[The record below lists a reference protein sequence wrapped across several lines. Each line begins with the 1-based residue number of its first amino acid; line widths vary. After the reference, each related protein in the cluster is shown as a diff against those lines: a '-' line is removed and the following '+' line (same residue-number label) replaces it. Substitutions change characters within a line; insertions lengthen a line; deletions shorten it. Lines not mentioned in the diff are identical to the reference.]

1 MYGLAL
7 GGGGSRGS
15 YEIGVLKA
23 LKELNIEIGAI
34 TGTSIGAINAAAYLM
49 NDFTLMEEIWMSLNR
64 DTLIKFESQLVPEVI
79 RQRGFDFEILLSLL
93 HEILDEE
100 TIRNHP
106 TDLGIVTYNLTARKP
121 VVLFKEEIPQ
131 GKLIDYVAASAN
143 HPSFQRL
150 LIDGDAYIDGA
161 VFDNIPVRP
170 LYDKGYTEIIAVNL
184 HTFGDRRNLSGP
196 YQLIEIESDNP
207 LGSILFPDP
216 ETIRN
221 NMTYGYL
228 DTLRAFKKLYG
239 ATYYFERLDDFAL
252 LSSLNAEEVKA
263 LKETIHPFFLNKTLE
278 KYQKLLFT
286 DYSLAQAALEITAEA
301 LEISPLKVYRHQGE
315 LLDAIFSKIQ
325 EMVQGE
331 DKIPWKERAVF
342 RDLDPA
348 ALTALAVTSPKLAIA
363 NLFIKMI
370 QNRIL
375 GGS

>member
-170 LYDKGYTEIIAVNL
+170 LYDRGYTEIIAVNL

-252 LSSLNAEEVKA
+252 LSSLNAEEVKN

-301 LEISPLKVYRHQGE
+301 LEISSLKVYRHQGE

>member
-23 LKELNIEIGAI
+23 LQELNIEIGAI

-49 NDFTLMEEIWMSLNR
+49 NDFALMEEIWMSLNR
-64 DTLIKFESQLVPEVI
+64 DSLIKFESQLVPEVI

-100 TIRNHP
+100 TIRKHP

-170 LYDKGYTEIIAVNL
+170 LYDRGYTEIIAVNL

-196 YQLIEIESDNP
+196 YHLIEIASDNS

-278 KYQKLLFT
+278 KYEKLLFT

-325 EMVQGE
+325 EMVQGG

-342 RDLDPA
+342 KELDPA

>member
-23 LKELNIEIGAI
+23 LQELNIEIGAI
-34 TGTSIGAINAAAYLM
+34 TGTSIGAINGAAYLM
-49 NDFTLMEEIWMSLNR
+49 NDFALMEEIWMSLNR
-64 DTLIKFESQLVPEVI
+64 DSLIKFESQIVPEVI

-150 LIDGDAYIDGA
+150 RIDGDAYIDGA
-161 VFDNIPVRP
+161 VYDNIPVRP

-184 HTFGDRRNLSGP
+184 HTFGDRKNLSGP
-196 YQLIEIESDNP
+196 YQLIEIESNNP

-252 LSSLNAEEVKA
+252 LSSLNAEEVKN

-286 DYSLAQAALEITAEA
+286 DYSLTQAALEITAEA
-301 LEISPLKVYRHQGE
+301 LEISSLKVYRHQGE

-325 EMVQGE
+325 EIVQGE
-331 DKIPWKERAVF
+331 DKISWKERAIF
-342 RDLDPA
+342 KELDPT

>member
-23 LKELNIEIGAI
+23 LQELNIEIGAI
-34 TGTSIGAINAAAYLM
+34 TGTSIGAINGAAYLM
-49 NDFTLMEEIWMSLNR
+49 NDFALMEEIWMSLNR
-64 DTLIKFESQLVPEVI
+64 DSLIKFESQIVPEVI

-150 LIDGDAYIDGA
+150 RIDGDAYIDGA
-161 VFDNIPVRP
+161 VYDNIPVRP

-196 YQLIEIESDNP
+196 YQLIEIESNNP

-252 LSSLNAEEVKA
+252 LSSLNAEEVKN

-301 LEISPLKVYRHQGE
+301 LEISSLKVYRHQGE

>member
-121 VVLFKEEIPQ
+121 VVLFKEEIPK

-170 LYDKGYTEIIAVNL
+170 LYDRGYTEIIAVNL

-196 YQLIEIESDNP
+196 YQLIEIKSDNP

-315 LLDAIFSKIQ
+315 LLDAIFGKIQ

>member
-23 LKELNIEIGAI
+23 LQELNIEIGAI

-49 NDFTLMEEIWMSLNR
+49 NDFALMEEIWMSLNR
-64 DTLIKFESQLVPEVI
+64 NSLIKFESQLVPEVI

-239 ATYYFERLDDFAL
+239 ATYYFEHLDDFAL
-252 LSSLNAEEVKA
+252 LSSLNAEEVKN

-301 LEISPLKVYRHQGE
+301 LEISSLKVYRHQGE

-325 EMVQGE
+325 EMVQGG

-342 RDLDPA
+342 KELDPT

>member
-23 LKELNIEIGAI
+23 LQELNIEIGAI
-34 TGTSIGAINAAAYLM
+34 TGTSIGAINGAAYLM
-49 NDFTLMEEIWMSLNR
+49 NDFALMEEIWMSLNR
-64 DTLIKFESQLVPEVI
+64 DSLIKFESQIVPEVI

-150 LIDGDAYIDGA
+150 RIDGDAYIDGA
-161 VFDNIPVRP
+161 VYDNIPVRP

-184 HTFGDRRNLSGP
+184 HTFGDRKNLSGP
-196 YQLIEIESDNP
+196 YQLIEIESNNP

-239 ATYYFERLDDFAL
+239 ATHYFERLDDFAL
-252 LSSLNAEEVKA
+252 LSSLNAEEVKN

-286 DYSLAQAALEITAEA
+286 DYSLTQAALEITAEA
-301 LEISPLKVYRHQGE
+301 LEISSLKVYRHQGE

-325 EMVQGE
+325 EIVQGE
-331 DKIPWKERAVF
+331 DKISWKERAIF
-342 RDLDPA
+342 KELDPT

>member
-301 LEISPLKVYRHQGE
+301 LEISSLKVYRHQGE

>member
-93 HEILDEE
+93 HEILDEV

-170 LYDKGYTEIIAVNL
+170 LYDRGYTKIIAVNL

-196 YQLIEIESDNP
+196 YQLIEIKSDSP

-239 ATYYFERLDDFAL
+239 ATYYFERLDDFGL

-315 LLDAIFSKIQ
+315 LLDAIFGKIQ

>member
-170 LYDKGYTEIIAVNL
+170 LYDRGYTEIIAVNL

-196 YQLIEIESDNP
+196 YQLIEIESNNP

-239 ATYYFERLDDFAL
+239 ATHYFERLDDFAL
-252 LSSLNAEEVKA
+252 LSSLNAEEVKN

-301 LEISPLKVYRHQGE
+301 LEISSLKVYRHQGE

>member
-23 LKELNIEIGAI
+23 LQELNIEIGAI
-34 TGTSIGAINAAAYLM
+34 TGTSIGAINGAAYLM
-49 NDFTLMEEIWMSLNR
+49 NDFALMEEIWMSLNR
-64 DTLIKFESQLVPEVI
+64 DSLIKFESKIVPEVI

-150 LIDGDAYIDGA
+150 RIDGDAYIDGA
-161 VFDNIPVRP
+161 VYDNIPVRP

-184 HTFGDRRNLSGP
+184 HTFGDRKNLSGP
-196 YQLIEIESDNP
+196 YQLIEIESNNP

-239 ATYYFERLDDFAL
+239 ATHYFERLDDFAL
-252 LSSLNAEEVKA
+252 LSSLNAEEVKN

-286 DYSLAQAALEITAEA
+286 DYSLTQAALEITAEA
-301 LEISPLKVYRHQGE
+301 LEISSLKVYRHQGE

-325 EMVQGE
+325 EIVQGE
-331 DKIPWKERAVF
+331 DKISWKERAIF
-342 RDLDPA
+342 KELDPT

>member
-23 LKELNIEIGAI
+23 LQELNIEIGAI

-64 DTLIKFESQLVPEVI
+64 DSLIKFESQLVPEVI
-79 RQRGFDFEILLSLL
+79 RQRGLDFEILLSLL

-170 LYDKGYTEIIAVNL
+170 LYDRGYTEIIAVNL
-184 HTFGDRRNLSGP
+184 HTLGDRRNLSGP

-239 ATYYFERLDDFAL
+239 ATYYFEHLDDFAL
-252 LSSLNAEEVKA
+252 LSSLNAEEVKT
-263 LKETIHPFFLNKTLE
+263 LKETIHPFFLNKTLD

-342 RDLDPA
+342 SELDPPA
-348 ALTALAVTSPKLAIA
+348 ITALAVTSPKLAIA

>member
-23 LKELNIEIGAI
+23 LQELNIEIGAI
-34 TGTSIGAINAAAYLM
+34 TGTSIGAINGAAYLM
-49 NDFTLMEEIWMSLNR
+49 NDFALMEEIWMSLNR
-64 DTLIKFESQLVPEVI
+64 DSLIKFESQIVPEVI

-150 LIDGDAYIDGA
+150 RIDGDAYIDGA
-161 VFDNIPVRP
+161 VYDNIPVRP

-196 YQLIEIESDNP
+196 YQLIEIESNNP

-239 ATYYFERLDDFAL
+239 ATHYFERLDDFAL
-252 LSSLNAEEVKA
+252 LSSLNAEEVKN

-286 DYSLAQAALEITAEA
+286 DYSLTQAALEITAEA
-301 LEISPLKVYRHQGE
+301 LEISSLKVYRHQGE

-331 DKIPWKERAVF
+331 DKISWKERAIF
-342 RDLDPA
+342 KELDPT

>member
-170 LYDKGYTEIIAVNL
+170 LYDRGYTEIIAVNL

-342 RDLDPA
+342 KDLDPA

>member
-79 RQRGFDFEILLSLL
+79 RHRGFDFEILLSLL

-170 LYDKGYTEIIAVNL
+170 LYDRGYTEIIAVNL

-342 RDLDPA
+342 KDLDPA

>member
-23 LKELNIEIGAI
+23 LQELNIEIGAI
-34 TGTSIGAINAAAYLM
+34 TGTSIGAINGAAYLM
-49 NDFTLMEEIWMSLNR
+49 NDFALMEEIWMSLNR
-64 DTLIKFESQLVPEVI
+64 DSLIKFESKIVPEVI

-150 LIDGDAYIDGA
+150 RIDGDAYIDGA
-161 VFDNIPVRP
+161 VYDNIPVRP

-196 YQLIEIESDNP
+196 YQLIEIESNNP

-252 LSSLNAEEVKA
+252 LSSLNAEEVKN

-286 DYSLAQAALEITAEA
+286 DYSLTQAALEITAEA
-301 LEISPLKVYRHQGE
+301 LEISSLKVYRHQGE

-325 EMVQGE
+325 EIVQGE
-331 DKIPWKERAVF
+331 DKISWKERAIF
-342 RDLDPA
+342 KELDPT

>member
-23 LKELNIEIGAI
+23 LQELKIEIGAI

-49 NDFTLMEEIWMSLNR
+49 NDFALMEEIWMSLNR
-64 DTLIKFESQLVPEVI
+64 DSLIKFESQLVPEVI

-100 TIRNHP
+100 TIRKHP

-170 LYDKGYTEIIAVNL
+170 LYDRGYTEIIAVNL

-196 YQLIEIESDNP
+196 YHLIEIESDNP

-239 ATYYFERLDDFAL
+239 ATYYFEHLNDFAL

-278 KYQKLLFT
+278 KYEKLLFT

-325 EMVQGE
+325 EMVQGG

-342 RDLDPA
+342 KELDPA

>member
-23 LKELNIEIGAI
+23 LQELNIEIGAI

-49 NDFTLMEEIWMSLNR
+49 NDFALMEEIWMSLNR
-64 DTLIKFESQLVPEVI
+64 DSLIKFESQLVPEVI

-100 TIRNHP
+100 TIRKHP

-170 LYDKGYTEIIAVNL
+170 LYDRRYTEIIAVNL

-196 YQLIEIESDNP
+196 YHLIEIESDNS

-239 ATYYFERLDDFAL
+239 ATYYFEHLDDFAL

-278 KYQKLLFT
+278 KYEKLLFT

-331 DKIPWKERAVF
+331 GKIPWKERAVF
-342 RDLDPA
+342 RELDPA

>member
-23 LKELNIEIGAI
+23 LQELNIEIGAI
-34 TGTSIGAINAAAYLM
+34 TGTSIGAINGAAYLM
-49 NDFTLMEEIWMSLNR
+49 NDFALMEEIWMSLNR
-64 DTLIKFESQLVPEVI
+64 DSLIKFESQIVPEVI

-150 LIDGDAYIDGA
+150 RIDGDAYIDGA
-161 VFDNIPVRP
+161 VYDNIPVRP

-196 YQLIEIESDNP
+196 YQLIEIESNNP

-239 ATYYFERLDDFAL
+239 ATHYFERLDDFAL
-252 LSSLNAEEVKA
+252 LSSLNAEEVKN

-286 DYSLAQAALEITAEA
+286 DYSLTQAALEITAES
-301 LEISPLKVYRHQGE
+301 LEISSLKVYRHQGE

-325 EMVQGE
+325 EIVQGE
-331 DKIPWKERAVF
+331 DKISWKERAIF
-342 RDLDPA
+342 KELDPT

>member
-49 NDFTLMEEIWMSLNR
+49 NDFALMEEIWMSLKR
-64 DTLIKFESQLVPEVI
+64 DSLIKFESQLVPEVI

-100 TIRNHP
+100 TIRKHP

-170 LYDKGYTEIIAVNL
+170 LYEKGYTEIIAVNL

-196 YQLIEIESDNP
+196 YHLIEIESDNS

-239 ATYYFERLDDFAL
+239 ATYYFEHLDDFAL

-278 KYQKLLFT
+278 KYEKLLFT

-325 EMVQGE
+325 ELVQGG
-331 DKIPWKERAVF
+331 DKIPWKERAIF
-342 RDLDPA
+342 RELDPA

>member
-23 LKELNIEIGAI
+23 LQELNIEIGAI

-49 NDFTLMEEIWMSLNR
+49 NDFALMEEIWMSLNR
-64 DTLIKFESQLVPEVI
+64 NSLIKFESQLVPEVI

-252 LSSLNAEEVKA
+252 LSSLNAEEVKN

-301 LEISPLKVYRHQGE
+301 LEISSLKVYRHQGE

-325 EMVQGE
+325 EMVQGG

-342 RDLDPA
+342 KELDPT

>member
-23 LKELNIEIGAI
+23 LQELNIEIGAI

-49 NDFTLMEEIWMSLNR
+49 NDFALMEEIWMSLNR
-64 DTLIKFESQLVPEVI
+64 DSLIKLESQLIPEVI

-100 TIRNHP
+100 TIRKHP

-170 LYDKGYTEIIAVNL
+170 LYDRGYTEIIAVNL

-196 YQLIEIESDNP
+196 YHLIEIESDNS

-239 ATYYFERLDDFAL
+239 ATYYFEHLDDFAL

-278 KYQKLLFT
+278 KYEKLLFT

-325 EMVQGE
+325 EMVQGG

-342 RDLDPA
+342 KELDPA

>member
-170 LYDKGYTEIIAVNL
+170 LYDRGYTEIIAVNL

-315 LLDAIFSKIQ
+315 LLDAIFGKIQ

-342 RDLDPA
+342 KDLDPA

>member
-23 LKELNIEIGAI
+23 LQELNIEIGAI
-34 TGTSIGAINAAAYLM
+34 TGTSIGAINGAAYLM
-49 NDFTLMEEIWMSLNR
+49 NDFALMEEIWMSLNR
-64 DTLIKFESQLVPEVI
+64 DSLIKFESQIVPEVI

-150 LIDGDAYIDGA
+150 RIDGDAYIDGA
-161 VFDNIPVRP
+161 VYDNIPVRP

-196 YQLIEIESDNP
+196 YQLIEIESNNP

-239 ATYYFERLDDFAL
+239 ATHYFERLDDFAL
-252 LSSLNAEEVKA
+252 LSSLNAEEVKN

-286 DYSLAQAALEITAEA
+286 DYSLTQAALEITAEA
-301 LEISPLKVYRHQGE
+301 LEISSLKVYRHQGE

>member
-23 LKELNIEIGAI
+23 LQELNIEIGAI
-34 TGTSIGAINAAAYLM
+34 TGTSIGAINGAAYLM
-49 NDFTLMEEIWMSLNR
+49 NDFALMEEIWMSLNR
-64 DTLIKFESQLVPEVI
+64 DSLIKFESKIVPEVI

-161 VFDNIPVRP
+161 VYDNIPVRP

-184 HTFGDRRNLSGP
+184 HTFGDRKNLSGP
-196 YQLIEIESDNP
+196 YQLIEIESNNP

-252 LSSLNAEEVKA
+252 LSSLNAEEVKN

-286 DYSLAQAALEITAEA
+286 DYSLTQAALEITAEA
-301 LEISPLKVYRHQGE
+301 LEISSLKVYRHQGE

-325 EMVQGE
+325 EIVQGE
-331 DKIPWKERAVF
+331 DKISWKERAIF
-342 RDLDPA
+342 KELDPT

>member
-170 LYDKGYTEIIAVNL
+170 LYDRGYTEIIAVNL

-301 LEISPLKVYRHQGE
+301 LEISSLKVYRHQGE

>member
-23 LKELNIEIGAI
+23 LQELNIEIGAI

-49 NDFTLMEEIWMSLNR
+49 NDFALMEEIWMSLNR
-64 DTLIKFESQLVPEVI
+64 NSLIKFESQLVPEVI

-239 ATYYFERLDDFAL
+239 ATYYFEHLDDFAL

-301 LEISPLKVYRHQGE
+301 LEISSLKVYRHQGE

-325 EMVQGE
+325 EMVQGG

-342 RDLDPA
+342 KELDPT

>member
-23 LKELNIEIGAI
+23 LQELNIEIGAI
-34 TGTSIGAINAAAYLM
+34 TGTSIGAINGAAYLM
-49 NDFTLMEEIWMSLNR
+49 NDFALMEEIWMSLNR
-64 DTLIKFESQLVPEVI
+64 DSLIKFESQIVPEVI

-150 LIDGDAYIDGA
+150 RIDGDAYIDGA
-161 VFDNIPVRP
+161 VYDNIPVRP

-196 YQLIEIESDNP
+196 YQLIEIESNNP

-239 ATYYFERLDDFAL
+239 AMYYFERLDDFAL
-252 LSSLNAEEVKA
+252 LSSLNAEEVKN

-286 DYSLAQAALEITAEA
+286 DYSLTQAALEITAEA
-301 LEISPLKVYRHQGE
+301 LEISSLKVYRHQGE

-325 EMVQGE
+325 EIVQGE
-331 DKIPWKERAVF
+331 DKISWKERAIF
-342 RDLDPA
+342 KELDPT

>member
-23 LKELNIEIGAI
+23 LQELNIEIGAI

-64 DTLIKFESQLVPEVI
+64 DSLIKFESQLVPEVI
-79 RQRGFDFEILLSLL
+79 RQRGLDFEILLSLL

-170 LYDKGYTEIIAVNL
+170 LYDRGYTEIIAVNL

-239 ATYYFERLDDFAL
+239 ATYYFEHLDDFAL
-252 LSSLNAEEVKA
+252 LSSLNAEEVKT

-342 RDLDPA
+342 RELDPPA
-348 ALTALAVTSPKLAIA
+348 ITALAVTSPKLAIA

>member
-170 LYDKGYTEIIAVNL
+170 LYDRGYTEIIAVNL

>member
-23 LKELNIEIGAI
+23 LQELNIEIGAI

-49 NDFTLMEEIWMSLNR
+49 NDFALMEEIWMSLNR
-64 DTLIKFESQLVPEVI
+64 DSLIKFESQLVPEVI

-100 TIRNHP
+100 NIRKHP

-170 LYDKGYTEIIAVNL
+170 LYDRGYTEIIAVNL

-196 YQLIEIESDNP
+196 YHLIEIESDNS

-239 ATYYFERLDDFAL
+239 ATYYFEHLDDFAL

-278 KYQKLLFT
+278 KYEKLLFT

-301 LEISPLKVYRHQGE
+301 LEISSLKVYRHQGE

-325 EMVQGE
+325 EMVQGG
-331 DKIPWKERAVF
+331 DKIPWKKRAVF
-342 RDLDPA
+342 KELDPA

>member
-23 LKELNIEIGAI
+23 LQELNIEIGAI

-49 NDFTLMEEIWMSLNR
+49 NDFALMEEIWMSLNR
-64 DTLIKFESQLVPEVI
+64 DSLIKFESQLVPEVI

-100 TIRNHP
+100 TIRKHP

-170 LYDKGYTEIIAVNL
+170 LYDRGYTEIIAVNL

-196 YQLIEIESDNP
+196 YHLIEIESDNS

-239 ATYYFERLDDFAL
+239 ATYYFEHLDDFAL

-278 KYQKLLFT
+278 KYEKLLFT

-325 EMVQGE
+325 EMVQGG

-342 RDLDPA
+342 KELDPA

>member
-23 LKELNIEIGAI
+23 LQELNIEIGAI

-49 NDFTLMEEIWMSLNR
+49 NDFALMEEIWMSLNR
-64 DTLIKFESQLVPEVI
+64 DSLIKFESQLVPEVI

-100 TIRNHP
+100 TIRKHP

-170 LYDKGYTEIIAVNL
+170 LYERGYTEIIAVNL

-196 YQLIEIESDNP
+196 YHLIEIESDNS

-239 ATYYFERLDDFAL
+239 ATYYFEHLDDFAL

-278 KYQKLLFT
+278 KYEKLLFT

-325 EMVQGE
+325 ELVQGG
-331 DKIPWKERAVF
+331 DKIPWKERAIF
-342 RDLDPA
+342 RELDPA

>member
-170 LYDKGYTEIIAVNL
+170 LYDRGYTEIIAVNL

-196 YQLIEIESDNP
+196 YQLIEIKSDNP

-252 LSSLNAEEVKA
+252 LSSLNAEEVKN

-301 LEISPLKVYRHQGE
+301 LEISSLKVYRHQGE

>member
-23 LKELNIEIGAI
+23 LQELNIEIGAI

-49 NDFTLMEEIWMSLNR
+49 NDFALMEEIWMSLNR
-64 DTLIKFESQLVPEVI
+64 DSLIKFESQLVPEVI

-100 TIRNHP
+100 TIRKHP

-170 LYDKGYTEIIAVNL
+170 LYDRGYTEIIAVNL

-196 YQLIEIESDNP
+196 YHLIEIESDNS

-228 DTLRAFKKLYG
+228 DTLRSFKKLYG
-239 ATYYFERLDDFAL
+239 ATYYFEHLDDFAL

-278 KYQKLLFT
+278 KYEKLLFT

-325 EMVQGE
+325 EMVQGG

-342 RDLDPA
+342 KELDPA

>member
-23 LKELNIEIGAI
+23 LQELNIEIGAI

-49 NDFTLMEEIWMSLNR
+49 NDFALMEEIWMSLNR
-64 DTLIKFESQLVPEVI
+64 DSLIKFESQLIPEVI

-100 TIRNHP
+100 TIRKHP

-170 LYDKGYTEIIAVNL
+170 LYDRGYTEIIAVNL

-196 YQLIEIESDNP
+196 YHLIEIESDNS
-207 LGSILFPDP
+207 LGPILFPDP

-278 KYQKLLFT
+278 KYEKLLFT

-325 EMVQGE
+325 EMVQGG

-342 RDLDPA
+342 KELDPT

>member
-23 LKELNIEIGAI
+23 LQELNIEIGAI
-34 TGTSIGAINAAAYLM
+34 TGTSIGAINGAAYLM
-49 NDFTLMEEIWMSLNR
+49 NDFALMEEIWMSLNR
-64 DTLIKFESQLVPEVI
+64 DSLIKFESQIVPEVI

-150 LIDGDAYIDGA
+150 RIDGDAYIDGA
-161 VFDNIPVRP
+161 VYDNIPVRP

-196 YQLIEIESDNP
+196 YQLIEIESNNP

-239 ATYYFERLDDFAL
+239 ATHYFERLDDFAL
-252 LSSLNAEEVKA
+252 LSSLNAEEVKN
-263 LKETIHPFFLNKTLE
+263 LKETFHPFFLNKTLE

-286 DYSLAQAALEITAEA
+286 DYSLTQAALEITAES
-301 LEISPLKVYRHQGE
+301 LEISSLKVYRHQGE

-325 EMVQGE
+325 EIVQGE
-331 DKIPWKERAVF
+331 DKISWKERAIF
-342 RDLDPA
+342 KELDPT

>member
-34 TGTSIGAINAAAYLM
+34 TGTSIGAINGAAYLM
-49 NDFTLMEEIWMSLNR
+49 NDFALMEEIWMSLNR
-64 DTLIKFESQLVPEVI
+64 DSLIKFESKIVPEVI

-150 LIDGDAYIDGA
+150 RIDGDAYIDGA
-161 VFDNIPVRP
+161 VYDNIPVRP

-196 YQLIEIESDNP
+196 YQLIEIESNNP

-239 ATYYFERLDDFAL
+239 ATHYFERLDDFAL
-252 LSSLNAEEVKA
+252 LSSLNAEEVKN

-301 LEISPLKVYRHQGE
+301 LEISSLKVYRHQGE

-331 DKIPWKERAVF
+331 DKIPWKERAIF
-342 RDLDPA
+342 KELDPT

>member
-161 VFDNIPVRP
+161 VFDNIPVR
-170 LYDKGYTEIIAVNL
+170 
-184 HTFGDRRNLSGP
+184 
-196 YQLIEIESDNP
+196 
-207 LGSILFPDP
+207 
-216 ETIRN
+216 
-221 NMTYGYL
+221 
-228 DTLRAFKKLYG
+228 
-239 ATYYFERLDDFAL
+239 
-252 LSSLNAEEVKA
+252 
-263 LKETIHPFFLNKTLE
+263 
-278 KYQKLLFT
+278 
-286 DYSLAQAALEITAEA
+286 
-301 LEISPLKVYRHQGE
+301 
-315 LLDAIFSKIQ
+315 
-325 EMVQGE
+325 
-331 DKIPWKERAVF
+331 
-342 RDLDPA
+342 
-348 ALTALAVTSPKLAIA
+348 
-363 NLFIKMI
+363 
-370 QNRIL
+370 
-375 GGS
+375 